1 MPDQIQRRHDFS
13 RYGGDPYC
21 PAIDSLDARDKL
33 VRLGK
38 ETLMIFFPMGQ

>member
-33 VRLGK
+33 VESGN
-38 ETLMIFFPMGQ
+38 ETIKIFFTMEQ